1 MSSHETTVVT
11 FGTFDVFHLGH
22 LRILERARGF
32 GDRLVVGVSSDALNV
47 RKKGRAPVFSEQE
60 RLAIVAGLRCV
71 DDVFLEES
79 LEAKGSYL
87 RDHAADVFVMGD
99 DWQGRFDGYREIC
112 EVVYLPRTP
121 AISTTALI
129 ERIQQPAE
137 LAA

>member
-1 MSSHETTVVT
+1 M
-11 FGTFDVFHLGH
+11 
-22 LRILERARGF
+22 
-32 GDRLVVGVSSDALNV
+32 
-47 RKKGRAPVFSEQE
+47 
-60 RLAIVAGLRCV
+60 RCV

-129 ERIQQPAE
+129 ERIQHPASSRRSGRRPE
-137 LAA
+137 PAARRYLTGTCPARRRALSRRT